1 MAVTTALAYESNPT
15 RTLAF
20 SVDNGDGSKVPVYGR
35 DLRNSPAVKLTSATP
50 NNQQG
55 GADLSLHEILTV
67 PVGAP
72 VTIDLQ
78 AFVDVA
84 QRTARSFARVKT
96 VEFWLL
102 GSDDAALGGNACT
115 GLTVEPGAAN
125 GFLGFLAAVGDK
137 LVLGNG
143 DRVEI
148 STRRAAGWVVDATHK
163 TLTLTDTDGAINAVV
178 LVIIN
183 GGSN

>member
-35 DLRNSPAVKLTSATP
+35 DLRNSPAVKLTSAVA
-50 NNQQG
+50 NNLQT
-55 GADLSLHEILTV
+55 GADLSYHEILTV
-67 PVGAP
+67 PVGSP

-78 AFVDVA
+78 SFTDVA
-84 QRTARSFARVKT
+84 KRTTRSMARVKT

-115 GLTVEPGAAN
+115 GVTIEPGATN
-125 GFLGFLAAVGDK
+125 GFLGFLAAAGDK
-137 LVLGNG
+137 IPLGNG
-143 DRVEI
+143 DRFEI
-148 STRRAAGWVVDATHK
+148 STRRAAGWPADATHK
-163 TLTLTDTDGAINAVV
+163 TITLTDTDGAIDAHV
-178 LVIIN
+178 LIIIN